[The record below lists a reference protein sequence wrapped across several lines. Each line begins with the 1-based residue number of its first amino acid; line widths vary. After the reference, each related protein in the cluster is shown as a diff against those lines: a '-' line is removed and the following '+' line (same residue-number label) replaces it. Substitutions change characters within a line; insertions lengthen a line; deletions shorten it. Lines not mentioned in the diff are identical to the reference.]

1 MGHTV
6 VGLSRSSEKA
16 AKLQELGA
24 TWTLNPDDPK
34 WPATLKQYLQ
44 PRRVDLIVD
53 NIGGALLPKM
63 IDTLGMNGC
72 ISLVGML
79 AGPVP
84 QFNTASLFFR
94 RLQMRGI
101 AIGTYTLEENR
112 DAWRRVVNL
121 LDSIEQRPV
130 IDSVFSMQQVPSAFA
145 RLAEG
150 PMGKVLV
157 DVRTTSNEE

>member
-1 MGHTV
+1 M
-6 VGLSRSSEKA
+6 A
-16 AKLQELGA
+16 
-24 TWTLNPDDPK
+24 
-34 WPATLKQYLQ
+34 LKQFLQ
-44 PRRVDLIVD
+44 PRRVDLVVD
-53 NIGGALLPKM
+53 SIGGSLLPKM

-94 RLQMRGI
+94 RLQMRGV
-101 AIGTYTLEENR
+101 AVGSYSAQENR
-112 DAWRRVVNL
+112 EAWRQVVSML
-121 LDSIEQRPV
+121 GSTHQRPA
-130 IDSVFSMQQVPSAFA
+130 IDSVFPMQQVPAAFA

-157 DVRTTSNEE
+157 DVTAISSGIHAIDPNP